1 MYVSK
6 QSITVALFAAIF
18 IGCIDLWLWR
28 RIIEGN
34 RTPFRKKRQRKEQ
47 AIKIFCKTSLICAFH
62 VGRSSRALRRLLERG
77 EESPLIALHGASAPQ

>member
-1 MYVSK
+1 MSK

-28 RIIEGN
+28 RFIGGN
-34 RTPFRKKRQRKEQ
+34 RTRSRKKRQRKEQ
-47 AIKIFCKTSLICAFH
+47 AIKIFCKTSPIRAFH

-77 EESPLIALHGASAPQ
+77 EKPPLIALHGVSAPQ